1 MKKHFHII
9 FKGKSTKYI
18 NKKKERNI
26 FIKHNIKKK
35 RSIIRKEEIQR
46 EMSEESKPLIDE
58 TGQVNVKIEDEPKNE
73 EKIVNTIVI
82 KPYVP
87 FLKLIWMSFFYLL
100 VFIAFNGTQSI
111 MTSLIG
117 DMASYSLSILYISF
131 TACSL
136 LASTGL
142 VIYLTPKWA
151 LVLGSI
157 IYTAFIAANID
168 PMYATLM
175 PLALFLG
182 LAASIVWAAQGSYLT
197 TVAISHAMSLGR
209 SPRSSIGLFT
219 GIFWGIF
226 MLSVMVGNLISSL
239 ILAGD
244 TESESL
250 LSSSEGKEGFDG
262 LSSKKKLLF
271 YCYVA
276 IACVGVL
283 GLVFL
288 PPPVPKGFVVDLSD
302 GKNGDNKKNKK
313 TTCQKIMGTITLFK
327 EPKMALLIPFF
338 LLSGFEQ
345 AFLYGDFTSGFVK
358 VNHGV
363 EKVGF
368 VMCVLGVVDSLC
380 SMIFGRLTNIV
391 GLRFVGAFGIIGFS
405 IFVIT
410 IGFFR
415 FSTFAKSLPAA
426 FMWAILLGASDSC
439 LSNVFLNSTLGFLF
453 SDSTEA
459 AFSCFKTFQA
469 GGTGILFFLA
479 PFLTF
484 DIKLITLAVLVVI
497 SSICVIV
504 LDRKFQPL
512 DMKASHAEHKDN
524 VNRDDKYIQNK

>member
-1 MKKHFHII
+1 MADE
-9 FKGKSTKYI
+9 
-18 NKKKERNI
+18 N
-26 FIKHNIKKK
+26 
-35 RSIIRKEEIQR
+35 
-46 EMSEESKPLIDE
+46 KPLIDE
-58 TGQVNVKIEDEPKNE
+58 TNDVKVKVDEQENENNVENNIE
-73 EKIVNTIVI
+73 I

-87 FLKLIWMSFFYLL
+87 ILKLIWMSFFYLL

-117 DMASYSLSILYISF
+117 KMASYSLSILYISF

-157 IYTAFIAANID
+157 IYTAFIAANIK

-182 LAASIVWAAQGSYLT
+182 LAASLVWAAQGSYLT
-197 TVAISHAMSLGR
+197 TVAISHAMSLKR

-244 TESESL
+244 NASES
-250 LSSSEGKEGFDG
+250 SDDSESDG
-262 LSSKKKLLF
+262 LSAKKKLLF
-271 YCYVA
+271 YCYVI
-276 IACVGVL
+276 IACIGVI
-283 GLVFL
+283 GLAFL
-288 PPPVPKGFVVDLSD
+288 PPPVPKGFKLDYSELNN
-302 GKNGDNKKNKK
+302 GKKQK
-313 TTCQKIMGTITLFK
+313 TTCQKIMGTLTLFK
-327 EPKMALLIPFF
+327 DPKMALLIPFF

-358 VNHGV
+358 EYHGV

-405 IFVIT
+405 IFVVT

-415 FSTFAKSLPAA
+415 TTEFAQTLPAA

-453 SDSTEA
+453 SDTSEA

-469 GGTGILFFLA
+469 GGTGVLFFLA
-479 PFLTF
+479 TFLTF
-484 DIKLITLAVLVVI
+484 DIKLIMLAVLVVV
-497 SSICVIV
+497 STVCVVV

-512 DMKASHAEHKDN
+512 TMKIAKDDD
-524 VNRDDKYIQNK
+524 VVRDDNDRKNSIQNN

>member
-1 MKKHFHII
+1 MTEETAPLV
-9 FKGKSTKYI
+9 SETK
-18 NKKKERNI
+18 E
-26 FIKHNIKKK
+26 
-35 RSIIRKEEIQR
+35 
-46 EMSEESKPLIDE
+46 
-58 TGQVNVKIEDEPKNE
+58 VNVKVEDEVEDNGKV
-73 EKIVNTIVI
+73 VNTIVI

-87 FLKLIWMSFFYLL
+87 ILKLIWMSFFYLL

-117 DMASYSLSILYISF
+117 EMASYSLSILYISF

-142 VIYLTPKWA
+142 VIVLTPKWA

-157 IYTAFIAANID
+157 IYTAFIAANIN

-182 LAASIVWAAQGSYLT
+182 LAASLVWAAQGSYLT

-244 TESESL
+244 STG
-250 LSSSEGKEGFDG
+250 SSSGAV
-262 LSSKKKLLF
+262 SSSDFLVVGDVVRSDKQKLLF
-271 YCYVA
+271 YCYVV
-276 IACVGVL
+276 IACVGVI
-283 GLVFL
+283 GLAFL
-288 PPPVPKGFVVDLSD
+288 PPPVPKGFKLDYSEL
-302 GKNGDNKKNKK
+302 GTKKKK
-313 TTCQKIMGTITLFK
+313 TTCQKIMGTLTLFK

-345 AFLYGDFTSGFVK
+345 AFLYGDFTAGFVK

-363 EKVGF
+363 EMVGY

-380 SMIFGRLTNIV
+380 SMLFGRLTNV
-391 GLRFVGAFGIIGFS
+391 LGLRFVGAFGIIGFS
-405 IFVIT
+405 LFVIT

-415 FSTFAKSLPAA
+415 ENTFAKTLPAA

-453 SDSTEA
+453 SDSSEA

-469 GGTGILFFLA
+469 GGTGVLFFLA

-497 SSICVIV
+497 STICVV
-504 LDRKFQPL
+504 LLDRKFQPL
-512 DMKASHAEHKDN
+512 DMKIT
-524 VNRDDKYIQNK
+524 RDDVPAKEDEKSIQNN

>member
-1 MKKHFHII
+1 
-9 FKGKSTKYI
+9 
-18 NKKKERNI
+18 
-26 FIKHNIKKK
+26 
-35 RSIIRKEEIQR
+35 
-46 EMSEESKPLIDE
+46 MSEETSPLVSE
-58 TGQVNVKIEDEPKNE
+58 TKEVKVRVEDEEVE
-73 EKIVNTIVI
+73 ENGKVVNTIVI

-87 FLKLIWMSFFYLL
+87 ILKLIWMSFFYLL

-117 DMASYSLSILYISF
+117 EMASYSLSILYISF

-142 VIYLTPKWA
+142 VIVLTPKWA
-151 LVLGSI
+151 LVLGSV
-157 IYTAFIAANID
+157 IYTAFIAANIN

-182 LAASIVWAAQGSYLT
+182 LAASLVWAAQGSYLT

-244 TESESL
+244 TVGSSSSS
-250 LSSSEGKEGFDG
+250 SSSEYMMVGGDIVRSDKQ
-262 LSSKKKLLF
+262 KLLF

-276 IACVGVL
+276 IACVGVI
-283 GLVFL
+283 GLAFL
-288 PPPVPKGFVVDLSD
+288 PPPVPKGFKLDYSEL
-302 GKNGDNKKNKK
+302 GNNKKKK
-313 TTCQKIMGTITLFK
+313 TTCQKIMGTLTLFRD
-327 EPKMALLIPFF
+327 PKMALLIPFF

-345 AFLYGDFTSGFVK
+345 AFLYGDFTAEFVK
-358 VNHGV
+358 ANHGV
-363 EKVGF
+363 EMVGY

-380 SMIFGRLTNIV
+380 SMLFGRLTNV
-391 GLRFVGAFGIIGFS
+391 LGLRFVGAFGIIGFS
-405 IFVIT
+405 LFVIT

-415 FSTFAKSLPAA
+415 ENTFAKTLPAA

-453 SDSTEA
+453 SDSSEA

-469 GGTGILFFLA
+469 GGTGVLFFLA
-479 PFLTF
+479 PVLTF

-497 SSICVIV
+497 STICVVV

-512 DMKASHAEHKDN
+512 SMKIS
-524 VNRDDKYIQNK
+524 RDDENENEGEANKNSIQNR